1 MSPLPRSRPVGR
13 QGGNMTEEEERTDE
27 SVDAA
32 RTFTFESGTTVTI
45 KRINN
50 LFVGKVS
57 LAAEEKWQAENGE
70 IVCPTY
76 AVKVAGGGEEVH
88 DHNETTIAT
97 EPWSEDEEAQAAWK
111 KYQSDSLALQG
122 ARIEAT
128 AKVCLK
134 EGVVTEPTDAWRER
148 CKYYGLEIPDHPK
161 DELWEFLYDC
171 STGWTELIELAW
183 AIQMLPAPEE
193 EAADVAENLFPDPL
207 GSSRDGTGS
216 ETDQEEAE

>member
-1 MSPLPRSRPVGR
+1 
-13 QGGNMTEEEERTDE
+13 MTEEEERTDE

-57 LAAEEKWQAENGE
+57 LAAEAKWEAENGE
-70 IVCPTY
+70 LVCPTY

-97 EPWSEDEEAQAAWK
+97 EPWSEDEEVQAAWE
-111 KYQSDSLALQG
+111 KYQTDSTALQG
-122 ARIEAT
+122 ARIDAT

-134 EGVVTEPTDAWRER
+134 QGVVDDPPASWRETR
-148 CKYYGLEIPDHPK
+148 EYYGLDIPDHPLDAK
-161 DELWEFLYDC
+161 WEWLHDV
-171 STGWTELIELAW
+171 SNGWVELIDCAW
-183 AIQMLPAPEE
+183 AIQYLPSKIEE
-193 EAADVAENLFPDPL
+193 VAKAAESIFRDSL
-207 GSSRDGTGS
+207 GASGEGADAD
-216 ETDQEEAE
+216 TDSEEAE

>member
-1 MSPLPRSRPVGR
+1 
-13 QGGNMTEEEERTDE
+13 MTEKIEGEQ
-27 SVDAA
+27 
-32 RTFTFESGTTVTI
+32 TFTFESGTTVTI

-88 DHNETTIAT
+88 DQNETTIAT
-97 EPWSEDEEAQAAWK
+97 EPWSEDEEAQAAWQ
-111 KYQSDSLALQG
+111 KYQTDSLALQG

-134 EGVVTEPTDAWRER
+134 EGVVTEPTDTWREK

-161 DELWEFLYDC
+161 DALWEFLYDC

-193 EAADVAENLFPDPL
+193 EAATAAENLFPDKVGAP
-207 GSSRDGTGS
+207 DGGA
-216 ETDQEEAE
+216 DAGPDEEEVE